1 MKSISFLSDAVFV
14 TKSKK
19 KGRGRGV
26 FAKKNLPANTTI
38 EIAPVIVIS
47 PEERK
52 QIEKTLLHN
61 YIFEWGADRKQ
72 CCMALGYVSLY
83 NHSYISNCEYEM
95 DFRRQIITIRTVQ
108 KILAGEELMINYNG
122 EWNNET
128 EIWFEVK

>member
-26 FAKKNLPANTTI
+26 FARKNLPANTTI

-61 YIFEWGADRKQ
+61 YIFEWGTDRKQ

-83 NHSYISNCEYEM
+83 NHSYVSNCEYEM
-95 DFRRQIITIRTVQ
+95 DFKRQLITIRTVQ
-108 KILAGEELMINYNG
+108 KILVGEELMINYNG

>member
-14 TKSKK
+14 TKSKR

-26 FAKKNLPANTTI
+26 FTTKNLPANTTI
-38 EIAPVIVIS
+38 EISPVIVIS

-61 YIFEWGADRKQ
+61 YIFEWGTDRKH
-72 CCMALGYVSLY
+72 CCMALGYISLY
-83 NHSYISNCEYEM
+83 NHSYVSNCEYEM
-95 DFRRQIITIRTVQ
+95 DFKRQLITIRTVQ

>member
-26 FAKKNLPANTTI
+26 FTTKNLPANTTI
-38 EIAPVIVIS
+38 EISPVIVIS

-61 YIFEWGADRKQ
+61 YIFEWGADKKH

-95 DFRRQIITIRTVQ
+95 DFKRQLITIRTVQ
-108 KILAGEELMINYNG
+108 KVLAGEELMINYNG